1 MLLLFDTSTTT
12 AVTALAVSDGQA
24 VVGEKVYPRPQGG
37 SARLL
42 AGVTEL
48 LHSSGVDLG
57 AVTGIVLNRGPGSYT
72 GLRVGYA
79 LAQGLL
85 ETRGIPSV
93 GVPSYAA
100 FGEQFRPA
108 RAALCVLY
116 DARSR
121 GVAWVTFPMG
131 QSQPLRAGSE
141 RASGRG
147 TTVLELGEER
157 VLLQIAPAAAIPGL
171 VPRPCRLVGPGV
183 GILRRSMGG
192 VPPGDVECISGSE
205 RAAPAHLCA
214 LGARRLEEGG
224 EDPVSTRPF
233 YLGTLEAPVR
243 PGGSAPAEDN
253 EPKSQ
258 PDTGKEENR

>member
-24 VVGEKVYPRPQGG
+24 VVGEKVYPRQEGG

-48 LHSSGVDLG
+48 LDSSGVDLD
-57 AVTGIVLNRGPGSYT
+57 AVSGIVLNRGPGSYT

-79 LAQGLL
+79 LAQGLQ

-108 RAALCVLY
+108 RAALCICY

-121 GVAWVTFPMG
+121 GVAWVTYPPG
-131 QSQPLRAGSE
+131 ESEPLRAGSE
-141 RASGRG
+141 RAAVRG
-147 TTVLELGEER
+147 MTVLELGEER

-183 GILRRSMGG
+183 GVLRRSMGG
-192 VPPGDVECISGSE
+192 VPPGDVECVSGSE
-205 RAAPAHLCA
+205 RAAPGQLFA
-214 LGARRLEEGG
+214 LGARRLVEAG
-224 EDPVSTRPF
+224 EDPVTTRPF
-233 YLGTLEAPVR
+233 YLGTLEAPAK
-243 PGGSAPAEDN
+243 PGRDASAGQAEP
-253 EPKSQ
+253 ETAIE
-258 PDTGKEENR
+258 TGEGEN